1 MMRSLFVFFLCLVAG
16 VSIAQPTLTSFAPTS
31 GAQGMSIVLS
41 GSNFTGATN
50 VTIGGTTATF
60 TVTSTTRITA
70 TVPVT
75 VSGPIVVTTPSGNVS
90 RNGFIYVPTSEIM
103 TDFGGFW
110 HATASNPHVT
120 RPDNSHNLL
129 GFTHNG
135 VTYATGVDNAKL
147 TNNSISFVPSTFKAL
162 PVAAIAGFAAGGS
175 IFISLASKVDG
186 SANTAYVAGVSSYT
200 IKQALIDGPN
210 GLDMGT
216 GVTNLPNT
224 AHMTFQIYNI
234 DATKASDAEPDLI
247 LTQIASPSSSNDEFA
262 FLDADGV
269 LVGNTFVQD
278 MTHLPRFGTYVLDL
292 FSLAVGVPY
301 NAARPY
307 GIGASG
313 TNTTRD
319 IRLVSLNLSSFGI
332 NASNAHTVKAL
343 RIRPS
348 GNSDYAFIG
357 YNTGSI
363 NLPPNAALSIE
374 TSVTRVCPGGTASL
388 EIIGTP
394 AAGGALSYV
403 WEESTNNGTTWS
415 TVNDGGN
422 YSGAT
427 THRLLVA
434 NAVVGRQYRSA
445 VHEVGNGNAGISGT
459 FTITAAAGTRA
470 SALSIAIS
478 DAVTTVCVNAS
489 TQLTSTVTG
498 GTNLIYQWQSNA
510 SGTFRDIPG
519 ENTSIMIPNTATT
532 GTADYRLFVSPGAGC
547 PGDESSAIN
556 LTVNGI
562 SSTSTAVERCGPG
575 TLNLSATATSGT
587 VNWFNAESGGS
598 SLANN
603 NNYTT
608 PSIAT
613 TTTYYA
619 AAAGCTQRV
628 PVVATVNPVSAA
640 GIVTS
645 MAGTEPQTTV
655 LTLSSQSGNVV
666 RWESSTDNFNTVINN
681 IAHTQSQLV
690 VTNPGQST
698 QYRAVVQS
706 GNCASVN
713 SASSAAII
721 TLPIRANSLKLSELG
736 KNVQLQWETVDQQGA
751 QAYEIEKSTDGIN
764 FTKVGTV
771 QLNASQQYKWLD
783 ENAGNGMLAYRVK
796 EVRLAG
802 NFYYSNIAYIRIH
815 HTSGLLIYPNPLK
828 GNAVKIQLANRAAG
842 TYHVALYS
850 VSGQAVYQTIIRH
863 TGGTSN
869 HHINLQNNLAKGV
882 YNLTILSPDGK
893 KEHSALL
900 IP

>member
-1 MMRSLFVFFLCLVAG
+1 MRSLFVFFLFLVAG
-16 VSIAQPTLTSFAPTS
+16 AAIAQPTISGFAPAS
-31 GAQGMSIVLS
+31 GAPGMSLVIT
-41 GSNFTGATN
+41 GTNFTGATN
-50 VTIGGTTATF
+50 VTIGGTTATY
-60 TVTSTTRITA
+60 TVNSATQITA
-70 TVPVT
+70 TIPIT
-75 VSGPIVVTTPSGNVS
+75 TSGPVVVTTPSGNGS
-90 RNGFIYVPTSEIM
+90 RNNFIYVPTSAIM

-110 HATASNPHVT
+110 HATARNPQST

-175 IFISLASKVDG
+175 VYVSLASKVDG
-186 SANTAYVAGVSSYT
+186 SANTAYIAGASAYT

-262 FLDADGV
+262 FLDETGNI
-269 LVGNTFVQD
+269 VGNAFIQD

-307 GIGASG
+307 GVPNDG

-332 NASNAHTVKAL
+332 NTSNAHTVKAL

-363 NLPPNAALSIE
+363 NLPPNAALSTE
-374 TSVTRVCPGGTASL
+374 TSVTRVCPTGTASL

-403 WEESTNNGTTWS
+403 WEESTNNGTTWN
-415 TVNDGGN
+415 TVNNGGN

-427 THRLLVA
+427 THRLMVA
-434 NAVVGRQYRSA
+434 NAVVGRQYRA
-445 VHEVGNGNAGISGT
+445 TVHEVGNGNAGISGV
-459 FTITAAAGTRA
+459 FTIAAASGTRA
-470 SALSIAIS
+470 SAVNIAITS
-478 DAVTTVCVNAS
+478 GVTTVCLNTS

-498 GTNLIYQWQSNA
+498 GANLIYQWQTNA
-510 SGTFRDIPG
+510 SGSFQDIPG

-532 GTADYRLFVSPGAGC
+532 GTAGYRLFVSPGAGC
-547 PGDESSAIN
+547 AGDNSGTIN

-562 SSTSTAVERCGPG
+562 SSTSTAVTRCGAG

-587 VNWFNAESGGS
+587 VNWYNAESGGS
-598 SLANN
+598 LLANN

-619 AAAGCTQRV
+619 AADGCSQRV
-628 PVVATVNPVSAA
+628 PVVATVNPASAA
-640 GIVTS
+640 GMVTS
-645 MAGTEPQTTV
+645 MPGTEPQTTV
-655 LTLSSQSGNVV
+655 LTLSSQSGNVIG
-666 RWESSTDNFNTVINN
+666 WQSSTDNFNTVINN

-690 VTNPGQST
+690 VTNPAQST

-721 TLPIRANSLKLSELG
+721 TLPIRANSLKLTELG

-764 FTKVGTV
+764 FIKVATV
-771 QLNASQQYKWLD
+771 QLNAGQHYKWLD

-815 HTSGLLIYPNPLK
+815 HNSGLLIYPNPLK
-828 GNAVKIQLANRAAG
+828 GNAVKVQLVNRTAG
-842 TYHVALYS
+842 TYHVVLYS
-850 VSGQAVYQTIIRH
+850 VSGQAVYQSIIRH

-882 YNLTILSPDGK
+882 YNLSILSPDGT